1 MNRKRRNSRRTP
13 RTLTFRGELG
23 ADWDDDWD
31 VLDSVSSIIAESD
44 ERRPVVDVVA
54 PIRHMVGS
62 AWRVHVQ
69 AWGADRERIR
79 RGQQYLADGAVDE
92 LLVERGRIK
101 AIVKG
106 TRKYTVQIVV
116 GMPTATAAEPLL
128 ERLRGTSGERTIA
141 ALADALRAEGD
152 TLLHDT
158 VRRMVVVCTCPDG
171 SGCKHSVAVV
181 HGFAAYLD
189 RDPRAAADAVGPR
202 RRDRHEQRI
211 HGRAAR
217 RGPRAA
223 DRRPHG
229 AVRHRPD
236 HADPGAP
243 PRSRARPRAG
253 ARVDAGRTVTAA
265 VAAHGGRARLP
276 ARARDPHAH
285 PRRVAARG
293 PAAPARPPGRVRPD
307 RRAQPPHRRVPRAL
321 TCARRRRRDGLTP
334 AAHCG
339 SEQMSCGRTQSNMF
353 TQNASTST

>member
-189 RDPRAAADAVGPR
+189 RDPALLLTLWGLDDAIATSSEFTVAPL
-202 RRDRHEQRI
+202 
-211 HGRAAR
+211 
-217 RGPRAA
+217 AA
-223 DRRPHG
+223 DREPLTDDLTALFGIDLITPTPAR
-229 AVRHRPD
+229 RPD
-236 HADPGAP
+236 PEPAPEPASTQGAP
-243 PRSRARPRAG
+243 S
-253 ARVDAGRTVTAA
+253 
-265 VAAHGGRARLP
+265 
-276 ARARDPHAH
+276 
-285 PRRVAARG
+285 
-293 PAAPARPPGRVRPD
+293 RPPSQRTEVERGYLRVLGIPTRILDVWLREGLLRPLGRPD
-307 RRAQPPHRRVPRAL
+307 VYARTDELNRRIAEYL
-321 TCARRRRRDGLTP
+321 AR
-334 AAHCG
+334 
-339 SEQMSCGRTQSNMF
+339 
-353 TQNASTST
+353 